1 MSVNFRINC
10 KLCSFHILFPD
21 RAVMLEHLV
30 SHRSR
35 IEKDR
40 LRLSSCL
47 EFLCRVCNWREDTVQ
62 DVVEHADQHLQPHR
76 NSSQTSHRRTQHS
89 SSSSK

>member
-1 MSVNFRINC
+1 MFHFFFLNLRINC

-21 RAVMLEHLV
+21 RAVMLEHLL

-35 IEKDR
+35 VEREGGK
-40 LRLSSCL
+40 LVECL

-62 DVVEHADQHLQPHR
+62 DVVEHAVQHLQQQRP
-76 NSSQTSHRRTQHS
+76 S
-89 SSSSK
+89 